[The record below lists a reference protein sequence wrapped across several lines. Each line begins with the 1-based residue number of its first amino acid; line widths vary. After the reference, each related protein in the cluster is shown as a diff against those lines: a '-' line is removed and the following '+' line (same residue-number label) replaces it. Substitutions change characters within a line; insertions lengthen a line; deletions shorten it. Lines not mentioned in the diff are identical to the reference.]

1 MKTIRTYLP
10 LMLATAFALAPL
22 RSAFA
27 DETTTD
33 IAFSDPSKP
42 GTLKIRVWHGD
53 VSIHGADVKAI
64 SVKSESAPAS
74 PTPRKDG
81 MRVLSSSSG
90 FLLSEK
96 NNVATLEY
104 GSDGWTGGSADFD
117 ITVPRSTSI
126 VVGNSAHG
134 DFECSDVSGDVDVRT
149 MSGDVKLDG
158 ISGGATVE
166 TMNGEIDVKVKEL
179 TASRPLSFT
188 SMHGEIT
195 IHLPE
200 ASKADVRFRTHRGV
214 ILTNFDDKVLVTKTV
229 VSHEKMR
236 ALSGKDKGKQKDKTG
251 ADLDLSV
258 NVDLGKGTGSVL
270 LNAPAAPAA
279 PAAPEVA
286 AVPAVPEKPSES
298 SDDSDGD
305 WHAEVRDSIRMA
317 ADEAAM
323 AAKEAAE
330 AVHEGM
336 AEFHA
341 QFNGGNF
348 APLPPMTG
356 GKVVSGT
363 LNGGGVSIQAATLN
377 GDIILKRI
385 D

>member
-1 MKTIRTYLP
+1 
-10 LMLATAFALAPL
+10 MLAAALALVPL
-22 RSAFA
+22 RSAQA
-27 DETTTD
+27 DETTSEIT
-33 IAFSDPSKP
+33 FSDPSKP

-53 VSIHGADVKAI
+53 VSVRGADVKAI
-64 SVKSESAPAS
+64 TVKSDSAPAS

-90 FLLSEK
+90 FVLSERD
-96 NNVATLEY
+96 NVATLEY

-117 ITVPRSTSI
+117 ITVPRATSI
-126 VVGNSAHG
+126 IVGNSAHG
-134 DFECSDVSGDVDVRT
+134 SVECSEVSGDVDVRT
-149 MSGDVKLDG
+149 MSGDVKLDQ
-158 ISGGATVE
+158 ISGGALVE
-166 TMNGEIDVKVKEL
+166 TMNGEIDVRVREL
-179 TASRPLSFT
+179 AAAKPLSFT
-188 SMHGEIT
+188 SMHGQIT
-195 IHLPE
+195 IRLPQD
-200 ASKADVRFRTHRGV
+200 AKADLRFRTHRGV

-229 VSHEKMR
+229 VSHEKSH
-236 ALSGKDKGKQKDKTG
+236 AASKKEKAKEKD

-258 NVDLGKGTGSVL
+258 NVDLTKGSGSVL

-279 PAAPEVA
+279 PAVS
-286 AVPAVPEKPSES
+286 AVPAVPAKASEG

-323 AAKEAAE
+323 AAREAAE

-341 QFNGGNF
+341 QFNGGDF
-348 APLPPMTG
+348 TPLPPMTG

-363 LNGGGVSIQAATLN
+363 LNGGGVGIQAATLN
-377 GDIILKRI
+377 GDIILKKA

>member
-1 MKTIRTYLP
+1 
-10 LMLATAFALAPL
+10 MLAAAFALVPL

-27 DETTTD
+27 EETTTD

-90 FLLSEK
+90 FMLSEK

-134 DFECSDVSGDVDVRT
+134 DFECSEVSGDVDVRT
-149 MSGDVKLDG
+149 MSGDVKLDE
-158 ISGGATVE
+158 ISGGALVE
-166 TMNGEIDVKVKEL
+166 TMNGEIDVRVKEL
-179 TASRPLSFT
+179 ATSRPLSFT
-188 SMHGEIT
+188 SMHGQIT
-195 IHLPE
+195 IRLPE
-200 ASKADVRFRTHRGV
+200 ASKADLRFRTHRGV
-214 ILTNFDDKVLVTKTV
+214 ILTNFDDKSLVTKTV
-229 VSHEKMR
+229 VSHEKVRPMSAKEKR
-236 ALSGKDKGKQKDKTG
+236 KEKEKG
-251 ADLDLSV
+251 ADLNLSV
-258 NVDLGKGTGSVL
+258 NVDLDKGSGSVL
-270 LNAPAAPAA
+270 LNAPAAPA
-279 PAAPEVA
+279 
-286 AVPAVPEKPSES
+286 VPATPAES

-323 AAKEAAE
+323 AAREAAE

-348 APLPPMTG
+348 ALLPPMTG

-377 GDIILKRI
+377 GDIILKKT

>member
-1 MKTIRTYLP
+1 MKTTHTLLT
-10 LMLATAFALAPL
+10 LMLAAAFALVPL

-27 DETTTD
+27 DEATTD

-90 FLLSEK
+90 FMLTEK
-96 NNVATLEY
+96 ENVVTLEY

-117 ITVPRSTSI
+117 ITVPRATSI
-126 VVGNSAHG
+126 VMGNSAHG
-134 DFECSDVSGDVDVRT
+134 DFECSEVSGDVDVRT
-149 MSGDVKLDG
+149 MSGDVKLEE

-166 TMNGEIDVKVKEL
+166 TMNGEIDVQVKEL
-179 TASRPLSFT
+179 TAKRPLSFT
-188 SMHGEIT
+188 SMHGQIS
-195 IHLPE
+195 IRLPQD
-200 ASKADVRFRTHRGV
+200 SKADLRFRTHRGV
-214 ILTNFDDKVLVTKTV
+214 ILTNFDDKALVTKTV
-229 VSHEKMR
+229 VSHEKIR
-236 ALSGKDKGKQKDKTG
+236 ALSAKNKEKHKDKAG
-251 ADLDLSV
+251 ADLNLSV
-258 NVDLGKGTGSVL
+258 NVDLDKGSGSVL
-270 LNAPAAPAA
+270 LNAPA
-279 PAAPEVA
+279 
-286 AVPAVPEKPSES
+286 VPAVPATPAES

-317 ADEAAM
+317 SDEAAM

-377 GDIILKRI
+377 GDIILKKI